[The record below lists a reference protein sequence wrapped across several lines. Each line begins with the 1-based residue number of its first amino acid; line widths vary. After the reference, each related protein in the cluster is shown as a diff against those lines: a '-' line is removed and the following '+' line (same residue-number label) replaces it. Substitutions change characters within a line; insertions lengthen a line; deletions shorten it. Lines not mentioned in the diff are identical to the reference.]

1 MKRSSRGGGSNSVA
15 LLIMLPVIVSLILGL
30 MQLGVTRH
38 GIQTAQAAAQAAAE
52 ADRVAL
58 PTPGAA
64 QSVAHRVAT
73 HGGLTNV
80 TVSIQR
86 TTDTVTV
93 TVTGKAPV
101 MFTLGD
107 VDVVT
112 ATISMPKERM
122 S

>member
-1 MKRSSRGGGSNSVA
+1 M
-15 LLIMLPVIVSLILGL
+15 
-30 MQLGVTRH
+30 
-38 GIQTAQAAAQAAAE
+38 
-52 ADRVAL
+52 
-58 PTPGAA
+58 
-64 QSVAHRVAT
+64 
-73 HGGLTNV
+73 